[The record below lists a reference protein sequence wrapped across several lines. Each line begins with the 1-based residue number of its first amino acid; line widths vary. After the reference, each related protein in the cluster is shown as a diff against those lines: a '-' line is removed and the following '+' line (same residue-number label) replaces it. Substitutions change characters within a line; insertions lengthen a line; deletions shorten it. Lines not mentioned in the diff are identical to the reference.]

1 MFTTRRLVFLSLLI
15 AMGTTLHVAEGMLPL
30 PLPVPGVKLGLAN
43 IVTLWAL
50 SNYGTRDGM
59 IVGVSRVF
67 LGSLIGGVFLSP
79 GFLLGLTGA
88 VVSTLFMALLLKYT
102 GCFSLIG
109 ISLAGA
115 VGHNTGQL
123 LAACL
128 LLQSSSIF
136 SYLPVLLLA
145 SIPTGLFTGYVLKS
159 LQERLDRAGILPECV
174 RTEPLP
180 ASRDCP

>member
-15 AMGTTLHVAEGMLPL
+15 GMGSALHVAEGLLPL
-30 PLPVPGVKLGLAN
+30 PLPLPGVKLGLAN

-50 SNYGTRDGM
+50 SNYGTRNGL
-59 IVGVSRVF
+59 IVALSRVL

-88 VVSTLFMALLLKYT
+88 VASTLVMALLLKYT
-102 GCFSLIG
+102 DCFSLIG

-115 VGHNTGQL
+115 VGHNMGQL
-123 LAACL
+123 LAASL
-128 LLQSSSIF
+128 ILKSSLIF

-145 SIPTGLFTGYVLKS
+145 SIPTGLFTGCVLKS
-159 LQERLDRAGILPECV
+159 LQERLDRAGILPECA
-174 RTEPLP
+174 RT
-180 ASRDCP
+180 